1 MEKYL
6 RGFHVEITKARAY
19 FGLFLSSLIYL
30 PVTILIYYFLFRY
43 VIQNG
48 GDFPM
53 SLREVLTYYTV
64 VLFIHAT
71 ISHSMAEVYYVF
83 RDINEGNLD
92 LWLIRPVSYPWMRYF
107 RSLGS
112 VCLMVPAGLLFLL
125 AVFFG
130 RFRMGNILAFI
141 GSVFLGFTLLFAVMF
156 LLGSLTFWLKSVLT
170 LRDIFWYV
178 LSFFSGEILPLNLLP
193 RGLRALA
200 DNPLASV
207 YYLPNQVLSSP
218 SPLPILLRQ
227 ILYAGGLLA
236 LAGAVWKIGVKKYES
251 QGG

>member
-6 RGFHVEITKARAY
+6 RGFRVEVRKAREY
-19 FGLFLSSLIYL
+19 FSSFLSSLIYL
-30 PVTILIYYFLFRY
+30 PVTVLIYYFLFRY
-43 VIQNG
+43 VLQSG
-48 GDFPM
+48 GNFPM
-53 SLREVLTYYTV
+53 SLREILTYYTV
-64 VLFIHAT
+64 VLFIRAT

-83 RDINEGNLD
+83 QDINEGTLD
-92 LWLIRPVSYPWMRYF
+92 LWLIRPVSYPLMRYF

-112 VCLMVPAGLLFLL
+112 VCLTVPAGLLFLL

-130 RFRMGNILAFI
+130 RFRVGNFLAFI
-141 GSVFLGFTLLFAVMF
+141 FSVFLGFTLLFAVMF

-178 LSFFSGEILPLNLLP
+178 LSFFSGELLPLNLLP
-193 RGLRALA
+193 RGLRVLV

-207 YYLPNQVLSSP
+207 YYLPSQVLSSP

-227 ILYAGGLLA
+227 LLYAGIFLA
-236 LAGAVWKIGVKKYES
+236 LEGAVWKIGVKKYES